1 MKHVWI
7 VEMWIDT
14 PGNERWDPTVGCALN
29 RDDGRHELEIWR
41 EHNPDDKF
49 RLVKYV
55 RAL

>member
-29 RDDGRHELEIWR
+29 RDDGRRDLEIWR

-55 RAL
+55 RAS